1 MIADYNVY
9 EPARKEKILMT
20 IGLFL
25 AMAMAGYIFYG
36 TFLFALLTPCVY
48 RRAAGAYCRY
58 RAEKRKSR
66 LLIQFRDFLFSLSS
80 SFATGRHMEEA
91 MEEGILNLKEV
102 YGEKCLLAEE
112 LTLMLRRMRQ
122 TGETDIGVWE
132 AFAAKSGLEDAADFT
147 QVFRACRETGGNMIR
162 AVNKAASVIGE
173 KISVETEIKTMI
185 SQKKLEGR
193 IITAMPVGI
202 VIFLQAVSPDYLSVM
217 YCTFAG
223 RILMSAALLTVAGA
237 YVLIERITSIEV

>member
-1 MIADYNVY
+1 
-9 EPARKEKILMT
+9 
-20 IGLFL
+20 
-25 AMAMAGYIFYG
+25 
-36 TFLFALLTPCVY
+36 
-48 RRAAGAYCRY
+48 
-58 RAEKRKSR
+58 
-66 LLIQFRDFLFSLSS
+66 
-80 SFATGRHMEEA
+80 
-91 MEEGILNLKEV
+91 
-102 YGEKCLLAEE
+102 
-112 LTLMLRRMRQ
+112 MRQ